1 MNGTGRPR
9 RRRGARI
16 TARCL
21 VFALMVA
28 GLPALLP
35 APAQAAA
42 CSVPT
47 SATVRGKLVNYDQCF
62 DSSFMRSGTTYEVHV
77 FYTEQNTMANQA
89 QCTMAEGTARCEHA
103 IANADDAS
111 GDNLVAID
119 IADEAADALSFYLDR
134 NLSPIG
140 AGTELNIY
148 VGEDP
153 RGGGVIYPNSLYWDD
168 ELVDNGDIL
177 WKRLLAYH
185 EEMHLVQDKFDNG
198 GVGWQGW
205 YGEGIARAI
214 EDRVVASLDTD
225 TGHLFIPEV
234 TGHLASDAER
244 IDDFVN
250 NSYRSVLWWTWMMD
264 RYRQASDTNP
274 VIGWQAL
281 RQFYLKLNAEPSSQ
295 VTAAQDFLTDRGS
308 SWAND
313 FVDYALALYAFKYNP
328 ANERLGFLDT
338 EIKAQAAISGHNTFA
353 GGPAFATQVVAMNAR
368 SSRYFEFN
376 PANQCDYTAFTFDG
390 GAKSYSYSVMTV
402 DGGNLTSRAT
412 ATGTTWARTV
422 RTTDLDRIVGV
433 VTSVDQTGSVTVG
446 RGCVTPTVQIK
457 RPTTSAYAMVGT
469 ASNPRKFIVRLHV
482 TGQDGSPVAGLT
494 TGAFQVKVRPNA
506 TPPFFDADVVSSA
519 YVQDDYWLLVQ
530 APNGAAG
537 AVNGAFHDLR
547 VKLGTSMDTKAGSLL
562 YVEQTKDAVVVLDRS
577 GSMAASNKIAAARNA
592 ASLFINE
599 MSDDD
604 KAGYVAFDH
613 DPYLRHQMRLLGL
626 GTNRDDIQDSIA
638 LETPGG
644 ATSIGDGMNTAAT
657 EHDARKRPDTA
668 CSFILLSDGQQ
679 NEPAL
684 WETVRPNVID
694 NGCQMHVVGLGP
706 GANETLLQQIAAS
719 VPGAGGSY
727 DYADVGGVVPVGLP
741 SRSVGTATGGGR
753 ASAAAG
759 FAKWETN
766 LSRVYDYKATQAKG
780 RQRIFAAIG
789 PTGPGGANLL
799 DFEDLKLNTTYVVGN
814 TFTTSGVPVSVAEF
828 FFSNGTPT
836 DEGHAM
842 VDGQGAAGGDGHELT
857 VNNVNLVFPFGEQ
870 TASELS
876 VLFGESGGN
885 VNLAVNGDFRNV
897 ADFADLDG
905 QTIGGVKVSVSGSER
920 GVLEFDGQISELRIG
935 GQELFIDNVKFDRKG
950 MEFFV
955 DPTSDVLV
963 VSTSWQNPDLTRNVK
978 LIDPNGVP
986 APIGLRRG
994 GSRNTNDVWEVP
1006 NPDPGVWRLEV
1017 TGLSQEFYA
1026 AASVRTHYELFLFT
1040 GTPVPAL
1047 RRGVEVPIVAIF
1059 AGKGLPIPG
1068 AQVMASVRDPDGVR
1082 RVLQLIDD
1090 GSHDDG
1096 APHDGVY
1103 GGRYTATSFGDQ
1115 TAPPDVVVDGS
1126 EPAVVGSYLVNA
1138 TAVKGKIV
1146 RDAQASFAL
1155 SKGAD
1160 GDGDGLPDDWER
1172 RNGLNPKI
1180 KDDGRGD
1187 PDHDGLDSRCEF
1199 KLGTR
1204 ANNADTDGGGE
1215 SDGSEAGQQ
1224 REGCTLAG
1232 QDPNDPADDRVG
1244 RLLEL
1249 HTEPGADGEGPFLV
1263 TVVGAPEFGEFQ
1275 SADIYRTALQ
1285 GGQVVEPR
1293 KLVADGFQGGFYA
1306 DRDVQAGVDY
1316 RYEVVPIVIDETKE
1330 AREGAILIGPMT
1342 RAKADPYPPAGLIII
1357 DGGARTTPDK
1367 FVSLQLT
1374 ADDSGPETDG
1384 GPTGGVG
1391 TPTANLMMRL
1401 SNTGDFRGVSFR
1413 PFKAK
1418 VTGWNLGNLSPGE
1431 VAEVH
1436 VQFRDAAGNVS
1447 TEGFGLADS
1456 IVFRP

>member
-1 MNGTGRPR
+1 VLL
-9 RRRGARI
+9 A
-16 TARCL
+16 
-21 VFALMVA
+21 A
-28 GLPALLP
+28 GLPALIP
-35 APAQAAA
+35 TAAQAAA
-42 CSVPT
+42 CGVPT
-47 SATVRGKLVNYDQCF
+47 SATLRGKLVDFDQCY

-77 FYTEQNTMANQA
+77 YYTEQNTAANQA
-89 QCTMAEGTARCEHA
+89 RCTMAEGAARCEHA

-111 GDNLVAID
+111 GDNLVAIA
-119 IADEAADALSFYLDR
+119 IADEAAAALSFYLDKS
-134 NLSPIG
+134 LSPIG

-153 RGGGVIYPNSLYWDD
+153 RGGGVITPNSLYWDD
-168 ELVDNGDIL
+168 ELVDNGDVL

-198 GVGWQGW
+198 GVGWQSW

-234 TGHLASDAER
+234 NGHLASDAER
-244 IDDFVN
+244 TDDFVN
-250 NSYRSVLWWTWMMD
+250 NSYRSVLWWTWMLD
-264 RYRQASDTNP
+264 RYRQVSDTNP

-295 VTAAQDFLTDRGS
+295 VTATQDFLTDRGS

-328 ANERLGFLDT
+328 TNERLGFLDT
-338 EIKAQAAISGHNTFA
+338 EIKAQAGLSGHNTFA
-353 GGPAFATQVVAMNAR
+353 GGPAFATQSVAMNFR

-390 GAKSYSYSVMTV
+390 GSKPYSYSVMTV
-402 DGGNLTSRAT
+402 DGGNLTSKAT

-422 RTTDLDRIVGV
+422 RTDNLDRIVGV

-446 RGCVTPTVQIK
+446 RGCVTPTVTIK

-494 TGAFQVKVRPNA
+494 TNAFQVKVRPNGV
-506 TPPFFDADVVSSA
+506 PPFFNADIVSSA

-530 APNGAAG
+530 APNGADG

-547 VKLGTSMDTKAGSLL
+547 VKLGTSMDTKNSSLL

-577 GSMAASNKIAAARNA
+577 GSMADSNKIAAARNA
-592 ASLFINE
+592 ASLFVNE

-604 KAGYVAFDH
+604 AAGYVAFDQ
-613 DPYLRHQMRLLGL
+613 DPYLRHQLALLGA
-626 GTNRDDIQDSIA
+626 GTNREDIQDDIA

-644 ATSIGDGMNTAAT
+644 STSIGDGMNTAAT

-694 NGCQMHVVGLGP
+694 NGCQMHVVALGP
-706 GANETLLQQIAAS
+706 GANETLMQQIASS

-741 SRSVGTATGGGR
+741 PRTVAGASGAAGVSGLGR
-753 ASAAAG
+753 ASVASG
-759 FAKWETN
+759 FAKWQTN
-766 LSRVYDYKATQAKG
+766 LSRVYDYKATEAKG

-789 PTGPGGANLL
+789 PTGPAGATLI

-814 TFTTSGVPVSVAEF
+814 SFTTRGVPVTGAPF

-836 DEGHAM
+836 NNGFAL
-842 VDGQGAAGGDGHELT
+842 VDQQGAAGGDGHELT
-857 VNNVNLVFPFGEQ
+857 VNNINLVFGFGQQ
-870 TASELS
+870 TASDLS
-876 VLFGESGGN
+876 FLFGEFGGN
-885 VNLAVNGDFRNV
+885 VNLGVNGDLRN
-897 ADFADLDG
+897 AQSFADLDG
-905 QTIGGVKVSVSGSER
+905 QTIGGVRVSVEGSER
-920 GVLEFDGQISELRIG
+920 GQVKFDGPISELTIG
-935 GQELFIDNVKFDRKG
+935 GQELFIDDMKFDRKG

-955 DPTSDVLV
+955 DPTSDMLV
-963 VSTSWQNPDLTRNVK
+963 VSTSWQTPDGIRNVQ
-978 LIDPNGVP
+978 LIDPHGVP
-986 APIGLRRG
+986 APIGLRRPG
-994 GSRNTNDVWEVP
+994 ANNTNDVWEVP
-1006 NPDPGVWRLEV
+1006 NPDPGVWRLNV
-1017 TGLSQEFYA
+1017 TGLTQEFYS

-1047 RRGVEVPIVAIF
+1047 HRGVEVPIVAIF
-1059 AGKGLPIPG
+1059 AGKGLPLPG
-1068 AQVMASVRDPDGVR
+1068 AHVVATVRDPDGNR
-1082 RVLQLIDD
+1082 RTLTLLDD
-1090 GSHDDG
+1090 GSHDDS
-1096 APHDGVY
+1096 APQDGVY

-1138 TAVKGKIV
+1138 TAVRGKIV
-1146 RDAQASFAL
+1146 RDAQTSFAL
-1155 SKGAD
+1155 SKGPD
-1160 GDGDGLPDDWER
+1160 GEGDGLPDDWER
-1172 RNGLNPKI
+1172 RNGLDPKN
-1180 KDDGRGD
+1180 KADGRGD

-1199 KLGTR
+1199 QLGTR

-1224 REGCTLAG
+1224 REGGCAATG
-1232 QDPNDPADDRVG
+1232 VDPTDPSDDRVG

-1249 HTEPGADGEGPFLV
+1249 HTEPGADGEGPFLL
-1263 TVVGAPEFGEFQ
+1263 TAVGSPEFGEFA
-1275 SADIYRTALQ
+1275 SADIYRTASQ

-1293 KLVADGFQGGFYA
+1293 RLVAGGFQGGFYA
-1306 DRDVQAGVDY
+1306 DRDVQSGLDY
-1316 RYEVVPIVIDETKE
+1316 RYEIVPTVIDETKE
-1330 AREGAILIGPMT
+1330 AREGAILTGPLT
-1342 RAKADPYPPAGLIII
+1342 RAKSDPYAPAGLLIIN
-1357 DGGARTTPDK
+1357 GGARTTASK

-1374 ADDSGPETDG
+1374 ADDSGPEGDG

-1391 TPTANLMMRL
+1391 TPTAQLMMRL
-1401 SNTGDFRGVSFR
+1401 SNTGDFRGVPFR

-1418 VTGWNLGNLSPGE
+1418 VTGWNLGPLSPGE
-1431 VAEVH
+1431 IAEVH
-1436 VQFRDAAGNVS
+1436 VQFRDAAGNIS